1 MRNPSLQAPDH
12 PIALRR
18 SHLLAPAPDRLTNTP
33 TTLRI
38 TRENT
43 VSGRDFSVHQLRSHE
58 ELSSPRRHALLFTVS
73 GRFWSNSQLRE
84 IRDASG
90 RPLLELRR
98 LWWKGQ
104 WSVRRAGGRGEDL
117 LLAEMRWGIGMKM
130 GVRFENALLRG
141 AWDREEIAEM
151 NRNRNRSHSRS
162 LSLGS
167 PYSRRGELRQLSASR
182 ARQQPQPDPVPGGG
196 GNSNLPS
203 YEHAHHSARG
213 SPPPYDIVMAE
224 DHAQQSS
231 SGSGG
236 GGGSGGS
243 GTESDDSMSDDD
255 EKAGMPDC
263 PLPSYDSV
271 RRMRRF
277 SSHSLRDLL
286 DAIEPPGEPAPA
298 SSSSLSSPRPRSEG
312 AINTKVELKLVQQSS
327 TFAAVMMGD
336 KRIIHVRREKVMD
349 YNMSGPVPRWEVEV
363 AEGVDLLLATSIVL
377 ILAESV
383 KHEYRVRTN

>member
-1 MRNPSLQAPDH
+1 MPNPSLQAPDH

-38 TRENT
+38 IRENT
-43 VSGRDFSVHQLRSHE
+43 ISGRDFSVHQLRTHE

-90 RPLLELRR
+90 HPLLELRR
-98 LWWKGQ
+98 IWWKGQ
-104 WSVRRAGGRGEDL
+104 WSVRRPSASASGTGPDL

-130 GVRFENALLRG
+130 GIRFENALLRG
-141 AWDREEIAEM
+141 VWDREEMAEM
-151 NRNRNRSHSRS
+151 NRTAIRNRRHNRS
-162 LSLGS
+162 LSLGHS
-167 PYSRRGELRQLSASR
+167 PYSRRGELRSLR
-182 ARQQPQPDPVPGGG
+182 TRQPQRDPVSGGIA
-196 GNSNLPS
+196 NLNLPH
-203 YEHAHHSARG
+203 YEHPDHHH
-213 SPPPYDIVMAE
+213 PPPYSIVMAE
-224 DHAQQSS
+224 DQAQQSS
-231 SGSGG
+231 GSGSGSGSGG
-236 GGGSGGS
+236 GGGVEG
-243 GTESDDSMSDDD
+243 SDDSLSDDD
-255 EKAGMPDC
+255 EKRDC

-327 TFAAVMMGD
+327 TFAAVMMGE
-336 KRIIHVRREKVMD
+336 KRIIHVRREKILD
-349 YNMSGPVPRWEVEV
+349 YNMSGPTPKWEVEI

-383 KHEYRVRTN
+383 KHEYRMRTN

>member
-1 MRNPSLQAPDH
+1 MPNPPLQAPDH

-43 VSGRDFSVHQLRSHE
+43 VSGRDFSVHQLRTHE

-104 WSVRRAGGRGEDL
+104 WSVRRAGGSGEDL

-130 GVRFENALLRG
+130 GIRFDNALLRG

-151 NRNRNRSHSRS
+151 NMTLNRNRSHNRS

-182 ARQQPQPDPVPGGG
+182 ARRQPQPDPVSGGS
-196 GNSNLPS
+196 SNLPS
-203 YEHAHHSARG
+203 YEHADHG
-213 SPPPYDIVMAE
+213 SPPPYSIVMAE

-243 GTESDDSMSDDD
+243 GTESDDSMSDED
-255 EKAGMPDC
+255 EKAGMHDC

-312 AINTKVELKLVQQSS
+312 AIDTKVELKLVQQSS
-327 TFAAVMMGD
+327 TFAAVMMGE

-349 YNMSGPVPRWEVEV
+349 YSMSGPVPKWEVEV

-383 KHEYRVRTN
+383 KHEYRMRTN